1 MKRTVLLLFPLLA
14 IVSAPKAQTFKVG
27 ALAGVA
33 ITDVSGMDQID
44 YDNDFY
50 KFGFTAGGFVNTKLT
65 PKSSMQLE
73 ITYTQRGSQQPP
85 DSTHMNAYYTLILNY
100 IDINLIWK
108 RQLHLGINK
117 KQTDK
122 WGFEAGATFGTLVY
136 SNFTAQSIEYSVTG
150 LSNFELSAMVGL
162 YYNFSPK
169 FYFSGTYSNSI
180 IPVIGRNGGLGLYS
194 LNYGAWNA
202 GCNLAFQL
210 TFGYAFN
217 GASEPESNSSTPP
230 PPAPSGGN

>member
-1 MKRTVLLLFPLLA
+1 MKRVIFSSFLLLA
-14 IVSAPKAQTFKVG
+14 IVSGIKAQVFKVG

-33 ITDVSGMDQID
+33 ITDVAGTDQID

-50 KFGFTAGGFVNTKLT
+50 KFGFTGGLFVNTKLT
-65 PKSSMQLE
+65 PKSSLQLE
-73 ITYTQRGSQQPP
+73 IAYTQRGSQQPP
-85 DSTHMNAYYTLILNY
+85 DSLHQNAYFTLELNY
-100 IDINLIWK
+100 VDVSVIWK

-136 SNFTAQSIEYSVTG
+136 SYYTAQSIEYSITG
-150 LSNFELSAMVGL
+150 LSNFEINALVGL

-180 IPVIGRNGGLGLYS
+180 IPVFSRNGGLGLYA

-202 GCNLAFQL
+202 GSNLAFEL

-217 GASEPESNSSTPP
+217 GHAEAESNSSAPP